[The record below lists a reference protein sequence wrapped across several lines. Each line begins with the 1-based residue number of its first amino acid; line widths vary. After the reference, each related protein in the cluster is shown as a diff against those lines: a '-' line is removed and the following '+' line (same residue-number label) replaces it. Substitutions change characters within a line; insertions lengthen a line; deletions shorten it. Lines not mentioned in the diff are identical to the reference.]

1 MLENGEE
8 SFKMASQTDLL
19 TYLLTPRS
27 SPSREANRFTA
38 TQEIPLILWNLKVH
52 YHIHKCMARQT
63 SLITVAPVSPA
74 L

>member
-38 TQEIPLILWNLKVH
+38 TQEIPRILWNPKVH
-52 YHIHKCMARQT
+52 YHIHECMARQT